1 MKFWKII
8 NIEMI
13 VTMAFIVIIIIII
26 IIIIVVVVV
35 DVVVN
40 VVVSIN
46 IIVIAE
52 TIITLIIL
60 EAISIIQ
67 YYNQIYSSHGYKI
80 DSSPY
85 YAILLTY
92 VYRFSFELFAYFH
105 PFCSKFLV

>member
-13 VTMAFIVIIIIII
+13 VTMAFIVIII